1 MKKEIEIL
9 NLGFHPYADSFI
21 EKKFLK
27 FSEPIYKLSCILNK
41 KNFLIQNRIKTSD
54 YERYN
59 LYDYSYTSSNSAYS
73 KSYWSKYFLNVDKY
87 LKKHKKISNKI
98 KVLEVGSNDGYLLSR
113 FKKIIILF

>member
-1 MKKEIEIL
+1 MLTLLLKKIFKI
-9 NLGFHPYADSFI
+9 F
-21 EKKFLK
+21 
-27 FSEPIYKLSCILNK
+27 EPIYKLSCILN

-87 LKKHKKISNKI
+87 LKKHKKFQI
-98 KVLEVGSNDGYLLSR
+98 KLK
-113 FKKIIILF
+113 F